1 MRINWKVRLK
11 SGSFWVA
18 MTGAAIA
25 FVYQVCG
32 IVGVVPPVSEDSVTQ
47 LVGVVINLLVGLGIV
62 VDPTTAGGGGSEQAM
77 GDEGPEG

>member
-18 MTGAAIA
+18 MTGAVIA

-62 VDPTTAGGGGSEQAM
+62 VDPTTAGVSDSEQAM
-77 GDEGPEG
+77 GYEVPRE

>member
-18 MTGAAIA
+18 MTGAVIA

-62 VDPTTAGGGGSEQAM
+62 VDPTTAGVSDSEQAM
-77 GDEGPEG
+77 GYEVPKE

>member
-1 MRINWKVRLK
+1 
-11 SGSFWVA
+11 
-18 MTGAAIA
+18 MTGAVIA

-62 VDPTTAGGGGSEQAM
+62 VDPTTAGVSDSEQAM
-77 GDEGPEG
+77 GYEVPKE